1 MTQRYFPFFPG
12 QGGGQGG
19 GQGFGPPGGGQ
30 GFGPPGPP
38 PGGPGGKGPGGK
50 GPGGKGGP
58 PSGGGGGTAPTSPPP
73 GFTPSQS
80 QAYSLHGGGGGA
92 GGQYGAY
99 AVAPITLRYCLF
111 RYVYI
116 WPSWGPGFWAWLIF
130 VGRGTA
136 AGFRWTGRRWVYFGM
151 DTRQISA
158 FYCY

>member
-1 MTQRYFPFFPG
+1 MNILTHRGFPSFP
-12 QGGGQGG
+12 GQGG

-30 GFGPPGPP
+30 GFGPPGGGQSFGP

-50 GPGGKGGP
+50 GP
-58 PSGGGGGTAPTSPPP
+58 SGGSAPTSPPP

-80 QAYSLHGGGGGA
+80 QAYSLSGGGGG
-92 GGQYGAY
+92 QYGVY
-99 AVAPITLRYCLF
+99 AVDPITLRYCLY

-130 VGRGTA
+130 VGRRSV
-136 AGFRWTGRRWVYFGM
+136 AGFRWTGRRWVYFGL
-151 DTRQISA
+151 DTRQINS